1 MKFTLI
7 HPSRERA
14 IKAHATA
21 TRWIMAAS
29 GDHEIEYILSID
41 ADDAQ
46 KEEYHERFNG
56 IATAILVGRNRSL
69 VDAVNNAAERATGE
83 LLIVV
88 SDDFD
93 CPDNWDEGLY
103 DITIVSHRSDYAI
116 HVDDCYSYPKEL
128 LTIPILT
135 RSLYQRLGYIYH
147 PDYFSMFADNDL
159 YEVCKKLDCL
169 IDAGHLKFPHNHFAN
184 GKSPEDHTYRRQNS
198 AMAWQIGERALE
210 ARRKRNFDLA

>member
-14 IKAHATA
+14 VKAHMTA
-21 TRWIMAAS
+21 QRWLMAAS
-29 GDHEIEYILSID
+29 GQHEIEYILSLD
-41 ADDAQ
+41 TDDSQ
-46 KEEYHERFNG
+46 RIEYTNRFNSF
-56 IATAILVGRNRSL
+56 ATILVNPNRSL
-69 VDAVNNAAERATGE
+69 VDAVNHAAERATGE

-93 CPDNWDEGLY
+93 CPDNWDDGLY
-103 DITIVSHRSDYAI
+103 SVAVNSDLADFAI

-135 RSLYQRLGYIYH
+135 RSLFQRLGYIYH

-159 YEVCKKLDCL
+159 YEVCRKLDCL
-169 IDAGHLKFPHNHFAN
+169 VDAGHLKFPHNHFAN

-210 ARRKRNFDLA
+210 ERRKRNFDLAI